1 MLSHWI
7 ALNLIKGQRMA
18 RLSLSLLG
26 LFQVTLDE
34 KPVTNFESNK
44 VRALLAYLAVEA
56 DRAHRREALAE
67 LLWPG
72 RGERSALANLRYAL
86 YDLRNDIGDRE
97 ADPPF
102 LWITRR
108 TLQFNRESDYT
119 LDVEVFEERIS
130 DSAIQRFS
138 ESAIRSLQLAVSLYR
153 GSFLEGFSVGDSPA
167 FEEWTLFK
175 REQIGRRMLSA
186 LYRLA
191 AVYEQR
197 GEYEQ
202 AQHCVRRQL
211 ELEPWQEEAH
221 RQLMRLLTLS
231 GQRSAALAQYET
243 CRRLL
248 AEELGVEPA
257 RETIALYES
266 IRDGRLGDKET
277 RRQGDSP
284 RLPLSLSP
292 SLPLSPFVG
301 REHELAQ
308 LDGFLEAALAGQ
320 GRVVFVTGD
329 AGSGKTALVNEFIRR
344 AMETHSNVIT
354 VSGSCNAH
362 TGIGDP
368 YLPFR
373 EIVQLLTGDIEAK
386 RAGGAITREHALRL
400 WAVLPDAV
408 QVLVDAG
415 PNLIDLFV
423 PGAALALRAEAFAP
437 RGAIWR
443 TRLDDLVQ
451 RAATHPGSTALQQA
465 DLFEQVT
472 RVLQSLARQHPLIL
486 VLDDLQW
493 ADAGSISLL
502 FHLGRRLAGHRI
514 LIVGAY
520 RPGEAAL
527 GRSEERHPLEPIV
540 NEFQRDFGDI
550 QVDLAQA
557 NGRQFVEAFLESE
570 PNRLSAA
577 FRETLHQHTGGH
589 PLFTVELLRGLRE
602 RGDLVRD
609 ETGRWME
616 GPTLDWEKLPARVE
630 AVIAERLSRLPEEWQ
645 ATLETASV
653 EGGDFTAE
661 VVARVQGL
669 DEGEIAQRLSG
680 ALSKQHRLVAA
691 QSLQRLG
698 KQRLSRYRFRH
709 YLFQKYLYNRLD
721 EVERA
726 RLHEAV
732 GNALET
738 LYEGN
743 EVQAGIVPSAVVVH
757 LARHFEAAG
766 MVNKAADY
774 LFRAGKRAVQM
785 SAHKEAIAHYTRG
798 IELLRTQSDSPER
811 AQREL
816 VLQIALGTPLQAL
829 KSYGAPER
837 GRAYARARE
846 LSLQIGQTSDIFE
859 TLLLQ
864 WSFDMPRAKHRQA
877 FALAEQLFDLA
888 RQMQDPAQMAVAHAT
903 LGISLLYLGKFTRAR
918 VHLDRALAGYDP
930 QQHHS
935 LAIPIGQDLKVTC
948 LAYSSWILWFLG
960 YPDQALRQT
969 REVIT
974 LARELEHPYSLGF
987 ALGIAGCVV
996 HLRCGKYDAAM
1007 EEAETLLQLWEE
1019 QGFALYQAW
1028 GMCVKGRVLTEWGQM
1043 EEGIATLRKGV
1054 AACKSV
1060 GIIASHTQQLANFAE
1075 ACRNAGQVEEG
1086 LDVVAEALALVEET
1100 GERHFEADLYLRKG
1114 ELLLMLGDDDQ
1125 ITAEANNC
1133 LRRAIEIARRQKAK
1147 SWELRA
1153 VMILCRLWHRQGKRE
1168 EARQLLAEMYGWF
1181 TEGFDTLD
1189 LQKAKSLLEAW

>member
-1 MLSHWI
+1 MTH
-7 ALNLIKGQRMA
+7 
-18 RLSLSLLG
+18 LSLSLLG
-26 LFQVTLDE
+26 TFQVTLDGE
-34 KPVTNFESNK
+34 PVTSFKSDK
-44 VRALLAYLAVEA
+44 VRALLAYLAVET
-56 DRAHRREALAE
+56 DRPHRREMLAG
-67 LLWPG
+67 LLWP
-72 RGERSALANLRYAL
+72 EWPDQDALSNLRYAL
-86 YDLRNDIGDRE
+86 YNLRGAIGDRTAE
-97 ADPPF
+97 HPF
-102 LWITRR
+102 LLITRD
-108 TLQFNRESDYT
+108 TLQFNMASDYS
-119 LDVEVFEERIS
+119 LDVAAFEQYLADS
-130 DSAIQRFS
+130 KSAIS
-138 ESAIRSLQLAVSLYR
+138 SLQSAVSLYR
-153 GSFLEGFSVGDSPA
+153 GSFLEGFSIGDGPA
-167 FEEWTLFK
+167 FEEWALFK
-175 REQIGRRMLSA
+175 REQIGRQMLSA
-186 LYRLA
+186 FHRLA
-191 AVYEQR
+191 AVHEQR

-202 AQHCVRRQL
+202 AQRYVRRQL

-221 RQLMRLLTLS
+221 QQLMRLLALN
-231 GQRSAALAQYET
+231 GQRSAALSQYET

-248 AEELGVEPA
+248 AEELSVEPT
-257 RETIALYES
+257 RETTALYES

-277 RRQGDSP
+277 RRQGDFSLFP
-284 RLPLSLSP
+284 FSLSP
-292 SLPLSPFVG
+292 PPPLFPFVG
-301 REHELAQ
+301 QEHELAQ
-308 LDGFLEAALAGQ
+308 LNGFLEMTLAGQ

-329 AGSGKTALVNEFIRR
+329 AGSGKTALVDEFVRL
-344 AMETHSNVIT
+344 AMETHSDLVA
-354 VSGSCNAH
+354 VGGSCNAH
-362 TGIGDP
+362 VGIGDP

-400 WAVLPDAV
+400 WAMLPDAV
-408 QVLVDAG
+408 QALVDAG

-437 RGAIWR
+437 YEAIWR
-443 TRLDDLVQ
+443 TRLEDLMK
-451 RAATHPGSTALQQA
+451 RATANPDPTGLQQV

-472 RVLQSLARQHPLIL
+472 RVLQSLARRHPLIL

-502 FHLGRRLAGHRI
+502 FHLGRRLAGSHI

-520 RPGEAAL
+520 RPGEVAL
-527 GRSEERHPLEPIV
+527 GWDGERHPLEPVV
-540 NEFQRDFGDI
+540 NEFQREFGDI
-550 QVDLAQA
+550 RVDLAQA
-557 NGRQFVEAFLESE
+557 NGRQFVEAFLDNE

-577 FRETLHQHTGGH
+577 FRETLYLHTGGH

-602 RGDLVRD
+602 RGDLVQD
-609 ETGRWME
+609 KTGWWME

-630 AVIAERLSRLPEEWQ
+630 AVIAERLSRLPQEWM
-645 ATLETASV
+645 ATLTTASV
-653 EGGDFTAE
+653 EGGDFTVE
-661 VVARVQGL
+661 VVARAQNL
-669 DEGEIAQRLSG
+669 DEDAITQRLSG
-680 ALSKQHRLVAA
+680 ALSRQHRLVVA
-691 QSLQRLG
+691 QSLQRLNRR
-698 KQRLSRYRFRH
+698 RLSRYRFRH

-743 EVQAGIVPSAVVVH
+743 EAQAGVVSPAVVVH

-766 MVNKAADY
+766 MLNKAADY
-774 LFRAGKRAVQM
+774 LLRAGKRAVQM
-785 SAHKEAIAHYTRG
+785 SAHQEAIAHYTRG
-798 IELLRTQSDSPER
+798 IELLRTQPDSPER
-811 AQREL
+811 ARREL
-816 VLQIALGTPLQAL
+816 ALQIALGTPLQAL

-846 LSLQIGQTSDIFE
+846 LSLQIGKASDIFE
-859 TLLLQ
+859 MLLLQ
-864 WSFDMPRAKHRQA
+864 WSFDMPRAEHRKA
-877 FALAEQLFDLA
+877 FDLAEQVFGLA
-888 RQMQDPAQMAVAHAT
+888 QQMQDPAQMTVAHAT
-903 LGISLLYLGKFTRAR
+903 LGISLLYLGEFTRAR
-918 VHLDRALAGYDP
+918 VHLEHALSGYDP
-930 QQHHS
+930 QQHHP

-948 LAYSSWILWFLG
+948 LAYLSWILWFLG
-960 YPDQALRQT
+960 YPDQALQRT
-969 REVIT
+969 SEVIT

-1028 GMCVKGRVLTEWGQM
+1028 GMCVKGRVLTEQGQIK
-1043 EEGIATLRKGV
+1043 EGIATLREGV

-1075 ACRNAGQVEEG
+1075 ACRNAGQAEEG

-1125 ITAEANNC
+1125 ITAEANDC
-1133 LRRAIEIARRQKAK
+1133 LRQAVEIARRQKAK

-1153 VMILCRLWHRQGKRE
+1153 VMILCRLWQRQGKRE
-1168 EARQLLAEMYGWF
+1168 EARQLLAEMYSWF
-1181 TEGFDTLD
+1181 TEGFETLD
-1189 LQKAKSLLEAW
+1189 LQKARSLLEEW